1 MARRPEVSTMHLM
14 ELQSVYSL
22 KPRFRASL
30 RGVERAVIARGINAD
45 QVTAAGLACG
55 VGAAMAILLSATS
68 LRWLLC
74 VPPLVLARLACNALD
89 GMIAVD
95 TNHARPIGQVANE
108 FADRIADACILAM
121 SMRAGSPLL
130 GIVTLALVLLTS
142 YLGTVAQAAGGT
154 RQYIGVMG
162 KADRMI
168 LLALAAPVAA
178 SGPAGVVLAAVLG
191 VIAAGSAVTI
201 AQRWSAIHRELTR
214 SVS

>member
-1 MARRPEVSTMHLM
+1 MHLM

-68 LRWLLC
+68 LLWLLC
-74 VPPLVLARLACNALD
+74 VPALVLARLACNALD

-108 FADRIADACILAM
+108 FADRIADVCILIAM

-130 GIVTLALVLLTS
+130 GIGTLALVLLTS
-142 YLGTVAQAAGGT
+142 YLGTAAQAAGGT

-178 SGPAGVVLAAVLG
+178 SGPAGAVLAAVLG